1 MSEPFLS
8 PTSEMIYDAT
18 NNLIEFVSASKIR
31 NSSTVI
37 GDLQHGV
44 SKLIWG
50 IIQNKELLIARTWFS
65 SLRDAIITELA
76 KFMDIGVS
84 EFALC
89 YYSIRKRGRQEHCS
103 AEEWFYQLIYNNLAK
118 ISVNTEERLIFFSF
132 FDLKAGEVWCK
143 SFSYSDFR
151 DIFLLSDTVEPA
163 YIKLDELSYR
173 IAQLITKAGFK
184 DIESPFD
191 TNAYVS
197 FVVDGVESNNI
208 TPLVDLFCFL
218 RGLALN
224 NEL

>member
-1 MSEPFLS
+1 MNEPFLS
-8 PTSEMIYDAT
+8 PTSEMIYDVSE
-18 NNLIEFVSASKIR
+18 NLIEFVPASKIED
-31 NSSTVI
+31 SSTVI
-37 GDLQHGV
+37 GTEPHGI
-44 SKLIWG
+44 SKFIWQ
-50 IIQNKELLIARTWFS
+50 IIQNNDSLIARIRFS
-65 SLRDAIITELA
+65 EFRDAIVTELA

-89 YYSIRKRGRQEHCS
+89 YYSIRKKGRQEHCS

-118 ISVNTEERLIFFSF
+118 ISVNTEEGLISFSF
-132 FDLKAGEVWCK
+132 FDLKADKEWRAA
-143 SFSYSDFR
+143 FPYSHFR

-173 IAQLITKAGFK
+173 IAQLITQAGFK

-197 FVVDGVESNNI
+197 FIVDGVESNNI
-208 TPLVDLFCFL
+208 TPLVDLFSFL
-218 RGLALN
+218 RDLALN

>member
-8 PTSEMIYDAT
+8 PTSEMIY
-18 NNLIEFVSASKIR
+18 NVSENLIEFVPASKIR
-31 NSSTVI
+31 GGGRVV
-37 GDLQHGV
+37 GDLQYGV
-44 SKLIWG
+44 SKFIWG
-50 IIQNKELLIARTWFS
+50 IIQNKELLIERVWFS

-89 YYSIRKRGRQEHCS
+89 YYSILKKGRREHCS

-118 ISVNTEERLIFFSF
+118 ISVNTEERLISFSF
-132 FDLKAGEVWCK
+132 FDLKAGEEWCK
-143 SFSYSDFR
+143 SFPYSDFR

-173 IAQLITKAGFK
+173 IAQLITQAGFK

-197 FVVDGVESNNI
+197 FIVDGVESNNI
-208 TPLVDLFCFL
+208 TPLVDLFSFL